1 MKEAKMKKEM
11 ILSLTEWE
19 VQLLEDGLS
28 SLMDSGY
35 ADEFDSEVMKMVSD
49 LKEKLYDISDN
60 SGT

>member
-1 MKEAKMKKEM
+1 MKKEM